1 MVGFLAVLLMSA
13 VAVLGLAAAINF
25 FGQTGR
31 RPALGWAAFLV
42 GCFLFFWVLGLWE
55 GASLHAWG
63 VLGFAFILILAGGWV
78 LLRVARHIRQT
89 RRERRD
95 APGGQ
100 GE

>member
-1 MVGFLAVLLMSA
+1 MLGFLAVLVMSA
-13 VAVLGLAAAINF
+13 VAVLGLGAAIDF

-31 RPALGWAAFLV
+31 RAGLGWGAFLV

-63 VLGFAFILILAGGWV
+63 VLGFAFLLILAGGWV
-78 LLRVARHIRQT
+78 LLRVARRIRQV

-95 APGGQ
+95 PA
-100 GE
+100 ESR

>member
-31 RPALGWAAFLV
+31 RPALGWGAFLV

-63 VLGFAFILILAGGWV
+63 VLAFAFLLILAGGWV
-78 LLRVARHIRQT
+78 LLRVARRIRQA

-95 APGGQ
+95 PTGTR
-100 GE
+100 